1 MLCENCGQREATI
14 HEVLIKAGAKVEK
27 HLCESCAQQA
37 GVQAQGSPPISELI
51 TKYMM
56 SPGTSKGGEAPPAC
70 PSCGLAYADFRQSG
84 LLGCPGCYDA
94 FETRLSPLLER
105 AHEGGAHHVGKV
117 PRRALA
123 EKQDAG
129 GGMERLLG
137 DARTRAERLE
147 SLRRQPADAV
157 EGEQYERAARLRDEL
172 RRAASFEEEPG
183 AAAEGQGGEGGAP

>member
-1 MLCENCGQREATI
+1 MLCENCNQREATI
-14 HEVLIKAGAKVEK
+14 HEVLIKGGTKVER
-27 HLCESCAQQA
+27 HLCETCAQQA
-37 GVQAQGSPPISELI
+37 GVQATGSPPISELI

-56 SPGTSKGGEAPPAC
+56 SPGTTRGETPPSC
-70 PSCGLAYADFRQSG
+70 PSCGMGYAEFRQSG

-105 AHEGGAHHVGKV
+105 AHEGGTHHVGKV

-123 EKQDAG
+123 EKQAG
-129 GGMERLLG
+129 GAGVERLLG

-147 SLRRQPADAV
+147 ALRKQLSDAV

-172 RRAASFEEEPG
+172 RRAASLQDEPG
-183 AAAEGQGGEGGAP
+183 VGGGEA